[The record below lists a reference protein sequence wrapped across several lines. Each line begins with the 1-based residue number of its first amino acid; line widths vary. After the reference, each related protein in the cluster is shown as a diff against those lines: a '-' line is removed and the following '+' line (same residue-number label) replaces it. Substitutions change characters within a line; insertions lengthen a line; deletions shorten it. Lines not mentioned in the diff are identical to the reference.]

1 MTESASVSENAAAP
15 ANWQAE
21 KQANEQVSKSLLEV
35 TLEGAI
41 ALAKDNNNYPQ
52 ATTQF
57 EALFAQIESDNPDIA
72 PLLKTLWK
80 EYISAQ
86 RSATFWQSLSDAEKG
101 LSEQMSASN
110 IQLKQ
115 NYMRLIQEQ

>member
-1 MTESASVSENAAAP
+1 MTESAAMPENAVAQS
-15 ANWQAE
+15 QAD
-21 KQANEQVSKSLLEV
+21 KDQASDQAGKSLLEV

-57 EALFAQIESDNPDIA
+57 EALLTQVESEHSDIA

-86 RSATFWQSLSDAEKG
+86 RSATFWQSLSDAEKD
-101 LSEQMSASN
+101 LSEKMSESN